1 MATVPPP
8 PPPPSLHPLP
18 AVRRRA
24 SAVRRFPLG
33 CGRQH
38 SNAAPPPRR
47 PVPTP
52 YSANGAPPPNPSARA
67 AAAKTSSSPA
77 ADRFPGTEGHDRGGA
92 GAPISGTKAPAAA
105 EVVVRRRWAVRRYP
119 PGCGRG
125 VPVPKP
131 ETSVVAR
138 DGEGGSIEVL
148 VAACD
153 VEAQATAGDRE
164 VVPSASTL
172 ENGEAKSDG
181 AGKSGGDGGG
191 ALEGC
196 GSPGPPSTANA
207 IMLAP
212 LVPWAH
218 HGQRSQQRRKTL

>member
-1 MATVPPP
+1 MATVPP
-8 PPPPSLHPLP
+8 PPPPSLHPLL

-38 SNAAPPPRR
+38 SNAAPPSRR

-52 YSANGAPPPNPSARA
+52 YSANGGPPPNPSARA
-67 AAAKTSSSPA
+67 AAKTSSTPA
-77 ADRFPGTEGHDRGGA
+77 ADRFPGTEGHDRGGS
-92 GAPISGTKAPAAA
+92 GAPIAGTKAPAAA

-148 VAACD
+148 AAACD
-153 VEAQATAGDRE
+153 VEAQATAADQE

-172 ENGEAKSDG
+172 DNGDANSDG

-196 GSPGPPSTANA
+196 GSPGPPCTETA

-212 LVPWAH
+212 WSQ
-218 HGQRSQQRRKTL
+218 HGQMSQQLRKTF